1 MQLDIMD
8 VASAKGR
15 NEQIGFSNEMVNLA
29 LEHGEPREDE
39 MAFVGVPHGA
49 GAVQIEQ
56 VHIREEWGEIRHAS
70 KERKSG
76 RAEHLAPA
84 DRDNHSPSKP

>member
-29 LEHGEPREDE
+29 LEHGDTREDE

-56 VHIREEWGEIRHAS
+56 VHIREE
-70 KERKSG
+70 
-76 RAEHLAPA
+76 
-84 DRDNHSPSKP
+84 

>member
-8 VASAKGR
+8 VASTKGR

-29 LEHGEPREDE
+29 LEHGDTREDE
-39 MAFVGVPHGA
+39 MVFVGVPHGA

-56 VHIREEWGEIRHAS
+56 VHIREEWGEVRHGS
-70 KERKSG
+70 RKKRPGGAPGSSG
-76 RAEHLAPA
+76 P
-84 DRDNHSPSKP
+84 